1 MIPHVDY
8 HLEKLFQTTSPVN
21 CIFFWNVLQAEIV
34 GIGTVYVT
42 GIYLLMC
49 DTRRSLYPVV
59 HGDIYYDSLTRF
71 LIDPAVELSI
81 FCTGLLEKL
90 IIQQLPFIKFVP
102 YYLRLNFFYS
112 LLWWI
117 WLNKLFIIISCV
129 RMLFV

>member
-81 FCTGLLEKL
+81 FCTGLLEKTHYPTTPVYKVCS
-90 IIQQLPFIKFVP
+90 I
-102 YYLRLNFFYS
+102 
-112 LLWWI
+112 LLA
-117 WLNKLFIIISCV
+117 LELLLFLAV
-129 RMLFV
+129 GGYG